1 MKPVTIDP
9 RLHDAVIFDFDSLVA
24 GGRAGIDDL
33 TLESTVTLARK
44 LPVAEVATV
53 IYSPARQCEQ
63 LLTAAGFAELFTMR
77 FDGAAAGAPG
87 LPAKPDPTDLLA
99 AAGKLGAAPQRSV
112 VVDAA
117 DAGVETAKGG
127 FAVVISVDGH
137 TDADELRRCGADIVV
152 ADLGKYSCDE
162 RDQLA
167 VIEAH
172 MTPQDLAAYHQLWDG
187 LGNII
192 VLGGDE

>member
-33 TLESTVTLARK
+33 ALESTGTLARQ
-44 LPVAEVATV
+44 LREAE
-53 IYSPARQCEQ
+53 PARQCEQ
-63 LLTAAGFAELFTMR
+63 LLTAAGVAELFTMR

-99 AAGKLGAAPQRSV
+99 AAGKLGVAPQRSV

-117 DAGVETAKGG
+117 DAGVQAAAKGG
-127 FAVVISVDGH
+127 FAVVIGVGGH
-137 TDADELRRCGADIVV
+137 TDADESRRCGADIVV
-152 ADLGKYSCDE
+152 ADLGKYCRDE
-162 RDQLA
+162 REQLA
-167 VIEAH
+167 VIEAR
-172 MTPQDLAAYHQLWDG
+172 MTPQDLAAYHQLRDD

-192 VLGGDE
+192 VLGGDQ